1 MAPKFNP
8 NADYSAAQFD
18 PSAEYSAADS
28 GASSAPAPPGELRK
42 LTQRERFE
50 MTYPVGVKGEG
61 VGENVKNIANNVGV
75 GMWQTIAHPIK
86 TAESMAASITP
97 GLTELNAYR
106 KAHGLPVSAED
117 EQFAATPNP
126 IKGAYQMLTGGHAG
140 EQIPQA
146 VGSAIVMGRVVP
158 SIEGALDLAPRAARG
173 AADAVAGTGPRVT
186 KALVAKT
193 VADNAA
199 DATEAA
205 KENKLSADKYQTDA
219 ALAKHE
225 NTGRELAHIQDLKAE
240 AEKIRNKDAGDAAK
254 LKADHEK
261 ALSDAREHNARVA
274 AKHKEAVAR
283 VQGENAAGE
292 NTLQMRQQAEQTAQ
306 DDAREYYKKENAVAA
321 KSKAAENSAWSKWRG
336 KMKGATMDGGIIEG
350 QLKKLS
356 QTSPEVERVLHQ
368 LTPRGDE
375 VDPGSSYALARKGIA
390 ADYDTMSPDDQ
401 ARVDTEL
408 DAAGFSPDT
417 IEFDPQE
424 GKPISV
430 DQVQRTNSIIQRYIR
445 SNQFEGPLLG
455 EMKQVS
461 KVLRNAVSQASE
473 AHGALG
479 DLDAARVESIRH
491 NQAFGRER
499 PEPRTVKGE
508 RERWANPEE
517 KKAVQEEERIEA
529 AAKTDPTLADAAR
542 KARASRDA
550 LKKFPSE
557 DQLRKTQKQVPRPP
571 SEGDLR
577 EGYRLKPEPTAPA
590 PRLTSGSAEERAAQT
605 VRQPERVPRPPQP
618 PVRLAA
624 PRKVGAEDVQAAKA
638 EAVANRA
645 DTFRNRGGGLA
656 STFLVLD
663 GIRNAF
669 HGNVAAIGEDIG
681 ARAAFG
687 VAKQSAARL
696 LENPKVANWLSQA
709 TPRDVAQIPADLRG
723 DFPALV
729 KAAQA
734 KGIKVSPALLG
745 IAAVSGMPAPRAKH
759 PTDVFQDMKP

>member
-1 MAPKFNP
+1 MAPKTQ
-8 NADYSAAQFD
+8 SAPGFG
-18 PSAEYSAADS
+18 PAEDDTPAGFGPAE
-28 GASSAPAPPGELRK
+28 SAPAPPGELRK
-42 LTQRERFE
+42 PTQRERFE

-106 KAHGLPVSAED
+106 KAHGQPVSAED

-186 KALVAKT
+186 KALVKDTTA
-193 VADNAA
+193 ANAA
-199 DATEAA
+199 DATKVGDANSIAA
-205 KENKLSADKYQTDA
+205 
-219 ALAKHE
+219 
-225 NTGRELAHIQDLKAE
+225 LKAE
-240 AEKIRNKDAGDAAK
+240 ATRRAELSKHAEAKSTVEAKNANVKAKLESDLAAQRKIAPTEQKLGNARSAARAAIETAREEALKVGNEKYTTVRDALNSIEARPDFANDLDVLATQNIPGSKGAPTILKAIAKRAASQEPIRYEDLQADYSTLGNELSKGTLDGTTYHAYDQMHEAIGKEMQGIADENGMGEQLTAARDYWRRMKQTFGKQISFTDAASKTLGGLKDETQENQIRLLGSFDPEIPK
-254 LKADHEK
+254 LFNHVSNIEK
-261 ALSDAREHNARVA
+261 GVEAQPKPVPERVL
-274 AKHKEAVAR
+274 
-283 VQGENAAGE
+283 
-292 NTLQMRQQAEQTAQ
+292 TT
-306 DDAREYYKKENAVAA
+306 
-321 KSKAAENSAWSKWRG
+321 KAAESRVAPP
-336 KMKGATMDGGIIEG
+336 
-350 QLKKLS
+350 KLD
-356 QTSPEVERVLHQ
+356 
-368 LTPRGDE
+368 LTPR
-375 VDPGSSYALARKGIA
+375 
-390 ADYDTMSPDDQ
+390 
-401 ARVDTEL
+401 
-408 DAAGFSPDT
+408 
-417 IEFDPQE
+417 
-424 GKPISV
+424 
-430 DQVQRTNSIIQRYIR
+430 
-445 SNQFEGPLLG
+445 
-455 EMKQVS
+455 
-461 KVLRNAVSQASE
+461 
-473 AHGALG
+473 
-479 DLDAARVESIRH
+479 
-491 NQAFGRER
+491 
-499 PEPRTVKGE
+499 PEPK
-508 RERWANPEE
+508 
-517 KKAVQEEERIEA
+517 
-529 AAKTDPTLADAAR
+529 L
-542 KARASRDA
+542 
-550 LKKFPSE
+550 
-557 DQLRKTQKQVPRPP
+557 
-571 SEGDLR
+571 
-577 EGYRLKPEPTAPA
+577 PA
-590 PRLTSGSAEERAAQT
+590 PRKIGPEE
-605 VRQPERVPRPPQP
+605 
-618 PVRLAA
+618 
-624 PRKVGAEDVQAAKA
+624 VQAAKA

-723 DFPALV
+723 DFPNLV

-759 PTDVFQDMKP
+759 PTDVYQDMKP

>member
-1 MAPKFNP
+1 
-8 NADYSAAQFD
+8 
-18 PSAEYSAADS
+18 
-28 GASSAPAPPGELRK
+28 
-42 LTQRERFE
+42 

-61 VGENVKNIANNVGV
+61 VGENVKNIVNNVGV

-173 AADAVAGTGPRVT
+173 AVDAVAGTGPRVT
-186 KALVAKT
+186 RALAEKT

-199 DATEAA
+199 DATKVGDANSIAA
-205 KENKLSADKYQTDA
+205 
-219 ALAKHE
+219 
-225 NTGRELAHIQDLKAE
+225 LKAE
-240 AEKIRNKDAGDAAK
+240 ATRRAELSKHNADVAKHEAGKAASNTKLQKDLSAQREIAPTEQRIANAKSARLAAVETAREDARKIGNDNYNAVKTVMDGVPARDDFYKELTSREIPGSKGQPSILKAMEAKAKSGKPVVYQDLQSDFSTLGNEISKGGLPGDVFNAYSDIHEAIGDEMQRLADSQGEPIDTAKVPRKMVDGKATNEPVYSTDMGKDVYDARAYWRRMKQTFGKTKTINDAAT
-254 LKADHEK
+254 KAIGGGKD
-261 ALSDAREHNARVA
+261 
-274 AKHKEAVAR
+274 EA
-283 VQGENAAGE
+283 QEN
-292 NTLQMRQQAEQTAQ
+292 QMRLLGSFDPQIPQLHSLVQTLEE
-306 DDAREYYKKENAVAA
+306 RA
-321 KSKAAENSAWSKWRG
+321 KSLPK
-336 KMKGATMDGGIIEG
+336 
-350 QLKKLS
+350 
-356 QTSPEVERVLHQ
+356 PVPERVLMRNVAESRTAPPKLK
-368 LTPRGDE
+368 LTP
-375 VDPGSSYALARKGIA
+375 
-390 ADYDTMSPDDQ
+390 
-401 ARVDTEL
+401 
-408 DAAGFSPDT
+408 
-417 IEFDPQE
+417 
-424 GKPISV
+424 
-430 DQVQRTNSIIQRYIR
+430 
-445 SNQFEGPLLG
+445 
-455 EMKQVS
+455 
-461 KVLRNAVSQASE
+461 
-473 AHGALG
+473 
-479 DLDAARVESIRH
+479 
-491 NQAFGRER
+491 
-499 PEPRTVKGE
+499 PEPPKL
-508 RERWANPEE
+508 P
-517 KKAVQEEERIEA
+517 
-529 AAKTDPTLADAAR
+529 
-542 KARASRDA
+542 
-550 LKKFPSE
+550 
-557 DQLRKTQKQVPRPP
+557 
-571 SEGDLR
+571 
-577 EGYRLKPEPTAPA
+577 
-590 PRLTSGSAEERAAQT
+590 
-605 VRQPERVPRPPQP
+605 
-618 PVRLAA
+618 A
-624 PRKVGAEDVQAAKA
+624 PRKVGPEDVRSAKA

-745 IAAVSGMPAPRAKH
+745 NAAVSGMPAPRAKH
-759 PTDVFQDMKP
+759 PTDVYQDMEP

>member
-1 MAPKFNP
+1 
-8 NADYSAAQFD
+8 
-18 PSAEYSAADS
+18 
-28 GASSAPAPPGELRK
+28 LRK

-61 VGENVKNIANNVGV
+61 VGENVKNIVNNVGV

-173 AADAVAGTGPRVT
+173 AVDAVAGTGPRVT
-186 KALVAKT
+186 RALAEKT

-199 DATEAA
+199 DATKVGDANSIAA
-205 KENKLSADKYQTDA
+205 
-219 ALAKHE
+219 
-225 NTGRELAHIQDLKAE
+225 LKAE
-240 AEKIRNKDAGDAAK
+240 ATRRAELSKHNADVAKHEAGKAASNTKLQKDLSAQREIAPTEQRIANAKSARLAAVETAREDARKIGNDNYNAVKTVMDGVPARDDFYKELTSREIPGSKGQPSILKAMEAKAKSGKPVVYQDLQSDFSTLGNEISKGGLPGDVFNAYSDIHEAIGDEMQRLADSQGEPIDTAKVPRKMVEGKATDEPAYSTDMGKAVYDARAYWRRMKQTFGKTKEMNDAAT
-254 LKADHEK
+254 KAIGGGKD
-261 ALSDAREHNARVA
+261 
-274 AKHKEAVAR
+274 EA
-283 VQGENAAGE
+283 QEN
-292 NTLQMRQQAEQTAQ
+292 QMRLLGSFDPQIPQLHSLVQTLEE
-306 DDAREYYKKENAVAA
+306 RA
-321 KSKAAENSAWSKWRG
+321 KSLPK
-336 KMKGATMDGGIIEG
+336 
-350 QLKKLS
+350 
-356 QTSPEVERVLHQ
+356 PVPERVLMRNVAESRTAPPKLK
-368 LTPRGDE
+368 LTP
-375 VDPGSSYALARKGIA
+375 
-390 ADYDTMSPDDQ
+390 
-401 ARVDTEL
+401 
-408 DAAGFSPDT
+408 
-417 IEFDPQE
+417 
-424 GKPISV
+424 
-430 DQVQRTNSIIQRYIR
+430 
-445 SNQFEGPLLG
+445 
-455 EMKQVS
+455 
-461 KVLRNAVSQASE
+461 
-473 AHGALG
+473 
-479 DLDAARVESIRH
+479 
-491 NQAFGRER
+491 
-499 PEPRTVKGE
+499 PEPPKL
-508 RERWANPEE
+508 P
-517 KKAVQEEERIEA
+517 
-529 AAKTDPTLADAAR
+529 
-542 KARASRDA
+542 
-550 LKKFPSE
+550 
-557 DQLRKTQKQVPRPP
+557 
-571 SEGDLR
+571 
-577 EGYRLKPEPTAPA
+577 
-590 PRLTSGSAEERAAQT
+590 
-605 VRQPERVPRPPQP
+605 
-618 PVRLAA
+618 A
-624 PRKVGAEDVQAAKA
+624 PRKVGPEDVRSAKA

-745 IAAVSGMPAPRAKH
+745 NAAVSGMPAPRAKH
-759 PTDVFQDMKP
+759 PTDVYQDMEP